1 MRKEWVERREGQDIQ
16 WMGVQKSLMD
26 VISPPNGRNRVISFG
41 MKGMSW
47 EEVESCRGVPGIEES
62 VKLKVFSKYDTGYC
76 KYLESILL
84 TVSR

>member
-26 VISPPNGRNRVISFG
+26 VINPPNGRNRVISFG

-47 EEVESCRGVPGIEES
+47 EVVKNCRGVPEIGES
-62 VKLKVFSKYDTGYC
+62 VKLEVFSKCDR
-76 KYLESILL
+76 LL
-84 TVSR
+84 QIPEKHFACCV